1 MLLRDV
7 FYMWD
12 QLEEALT
19 CYNDILER
27 RIRGEES
34 IISLQKEN
42 RKLQNTLKKSLKEDI
57 NENLIFA
64 PKHFI
69 NSNTSKV

>member
-1 MLLRDV
+1 MLFRDI

-42 RKLQNTLKKSLKEDI
+42 RKLQNTLKKNLKEDI

>member
-1 MLLRDV
+1 MLFRDV

>member
-1 MLLRDV
+1 MLFRDV

-42 RKLQNTLKKSLKEDI
+42 RELQNTLKKSLKEDI